1 MLYLINYKK
10 DLLNSYN
17 DKEHMERVFFIVLP
31 NKRIYQ
37 NDNSRCK
44 VKEIYSEN
52 KSLLVHKIFKE
63 NYKYEFI

>member
-10 DLLNSYN
+10 DLLNNYN
-17 DKEHMERVFFIVLP
+17 DKEYMERVFFIVLP
-31 NKRIYQ
+31 NK
-37 NDNSRCK
+37 RCK